1 MWNRDRFVRI
11 CKVRSTQSTYLKLF
25 DQFQVVYG
33 LSRVVENDG
42 EVVED
47 AREHGKERTEPIQ
60 WTGDHEM
67 CELVLEAKQIK

>member
-1 MWNRDRFVRI
+1 MWNHDRFVMI

-25 DQFQVVYG
+25 DQFQVGYR

-47 AREHGKERTEPIQ
+47 A
-60 WTGDHEM
+60 
-67 CELVLEAKQIK
+67 